1 MKGIE
6 KMQTVYLVV
15 GSTCEAERF
24 GEQSSLIDIE
34 SKKENV
40 ILLIDDR
47 LVKVTDCTMGPNIKS
62 IEISREDEIERVFHL
77 LGDIKNLV
85 IIPTISNKELNSIQ
99 PMKELID
106 GLFLITKAFY
116 REVLHKKGLR
126 IWFLTAREDDVV
138 NELAKERIACINE
151 GIVAISRVL
160 GNELAKRKI
169 IVNTIVCTKQFE
181 WDKLDKFLLNSKE
194 SQLLMNLESIKL

>member
-1 MKGIE
+1 
-6 KMQTVYLVV
+6 
-15 GSTCEAERF
+15 
-24 GEQSSLIDIE
+24 
-34 SKKENV
+34 
-40 ILLIDDR
+40 
-47 LVKVTDCTMGPNIKS
+47 MGPNIKS

-181 WDKLDKFLLNSKE
+181 WYKLDKFLLNSKE

>member
-1 MKGIE
+1 
-6 KMQTVYLVV
+6 MQTVYLVV

-40 ILLIDDR
+40 LLLIDDR

>member
-1 MKGIE
+1 
-6 KMQTVYLVV
+6 
-15 GSTCEAERF
+15 
-24 GEQSSLIDIE
+24 
-34 SKKENV
+34 
-40 ILLIDDR
+40 
-47 LVKVTDCTMGPNIKS
+47 MGPNIKS

>member
-1 MKGIE
+1 
-6 KMQTVYLVV
+6 MQTVYLVV

-24 GEQSSLIDIE
+24 GDQNSLIDIE

-40 ILLIDDR
+40 LLLIDDR
-47 LVKVTDCTMGPNIKS
+47 LVKVTNCTMGPNVKS
-62 IEISREDEIERVFHL
+62 IEISREDEIESVFHL

-99 PMKELID
+99 PMKELMD

-126 IWFLTAREDDVV
+126 IWFLTCREDDLVE
-138 NELAKERIACINE
+138 ELAKERIACINE

-181 WDKLDKFLLNSKE
+181 WDKLDKFLLNSRE